1 MAGTIYQRMM
11 KLLPPTWQ
19 DHRLMIA
26 STIVSIIQWQMSLID
41 GVDQYGKANL
51 RPDASLPQ

>member
-11 KLLPPTWQ
+11 KLLPPTRQ

-41 GVDQYGKANL
+41 GVDQYGKAN
-51 RPDASLPQ
+51 